1 MNKAQKEAWLGLSG
15 CLVNVITF
23 GYIYVKC
30 FVLKE
35 LPEPINILPLLVV
48 IFVLLGAPVV
58 LFLKKQSPGEVEKDE
73 RDRSIEKRAVLAAF
87 VSVFVL
93 LFAATMIPRFI
104 TGLDGSVPVWGL
116 AFINVG
122 ILVIAMAV
130 YFVSVLV
137 QYKGGKINE

>member
-1 MNKAQKEAWLGLSG
+1 MNKTQKDAWLGLSG

-35 LPEPINILPLLVV
+35 LPEPKDILPVLVV

-73 RDRSIEKRAVLAAF
+73 RDRSIEKRAVVAAF

-93 LFAATMIPRFI
+93 LFAATIIPRFVAGI
-104 TGLDGSVPVWGL
+104 DGAIPVWGL
-116 AFINVG
+116 ALITFG

-137 QYKGGKINE
+137 QYKGGTL